1 MTRDSWEVTGG
12 LLAVHKE
19 VLLGNRM
26 AMQRWHGVSWKVPG
40 GFLEGLLGR
49 LVVHNKGVLGS

>member
-12 LLAVHKE
+12 LVAVHKE

-26 AMQRWHGVSWKVPG
+26 AMQRGHGVSWKVPG
-40 GFLEGLLGR
+40 GFMEGLQEGLAIF
-49 LVVHNKGVLGS
+49 